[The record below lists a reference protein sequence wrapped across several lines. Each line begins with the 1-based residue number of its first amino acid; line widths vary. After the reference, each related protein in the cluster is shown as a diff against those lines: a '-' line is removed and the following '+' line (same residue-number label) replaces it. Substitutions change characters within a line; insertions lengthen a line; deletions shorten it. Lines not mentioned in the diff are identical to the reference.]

1 MRALAKF
8 AGFERKLCS
17 TRTSCVKIET
27 EMFFTP
33 GSPERTSVMYATH
46 EEQCTLPT
54 KNMLVRQRASDATGD
69 EAGRG
74 LVSVAMVISG
84 NFQRKMYAQLRR
96 PERKATA
103 QAGYGQASPDGQCQ
117 VGKCKTSQPG
127 SLFTNAVPTDLVQ
140 VVCPVTDDE
149 SMQYERKEH
158 VR

>member
-1 MRALAKF
+1 
-8 AGFERKLCS
+8 
-17 TRTSCVKIET
+17 
-27 EMFFTP
+27 
-33 GSPERTSVMYATH
+33 
-46 EEQCTLPT
+46 
-54 KNMLVRQRASDATGD
+54 
-69 EAGRG
+69 
-74 LVSVAMVISG
+74 MVISG
-84 NFQRKMYAQLRR
+84 NFQRKVYAQLRR

-158 VR
+158 VRSAAAETGDRMLFEVQLMTNDYVGVFRNTDPSL